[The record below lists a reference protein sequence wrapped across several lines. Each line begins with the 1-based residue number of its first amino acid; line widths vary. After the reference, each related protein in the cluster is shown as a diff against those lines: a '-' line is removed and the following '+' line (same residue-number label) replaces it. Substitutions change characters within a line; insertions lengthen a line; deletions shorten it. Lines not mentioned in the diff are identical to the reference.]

1 MEDLGSF
8 YVRKFCDRLKKL
20 KEQHSNLTTTFVPQ
34 LNMSIN
40 KKKKKCK
47 ENHRNNVREVPL

>member
-40 KKKKKCK
+40 K
-47 ENHRNNVREVPL
+47 